1 LFYPFFLNLFF
12 FVVSGTKFATF
23 LMSGQNLMKNKI
35 NSCGGFDM
43 INELALLN
51 NVMNNIFDDGT
62 DSGCST
68 CRTPDVDVKETKD
81 GYTLEMDLPGR
92 TEKDISIELDH
103 NTLTIASTEEERR
116 EEKEPEDKKTDT
128 EQNEKWLIRERSV
141 QTFSRSF
148 TLPDDVNTEQVA
160 ASFKNGVLSVVLP
173 RTEAVQPKRIA
184 IEAAA

>member
-1 LFYPFFLNLFF
+1 
-12 FVVSGTKFATF
+12 
-23 LMSGQNLMKNKI
+23 MM
-35 NSCGGFDM
+35 
-43 INELALLN
+43 NELALLN

-103 NTLTIASTEEERR
+103 NTLTIASI
-116 EEKEPEDKKTDT
+116 EEKNEPEEKKTDA
-128 EQNEKWLIRERSV
+128 EKDEKWLIRERTG

-160 ASFKNGVLSVVLP
+160 ASFKNGVLSVLLP

-184 IEAAA
+184 IESAA